1 MPIDLTPAGKA
12 SPYPPGGP
20 RLLPWLGMWAACNAI
35 GAPIGLLLWPTGVPA
50 TGTWFWFCILGI
62 PNLLFAVLLGTARA
76 SYEAIWMHACYRN
89 YARQKWLVR
98 KVRQAQRP
106 LQVLG
111 VGYCL
116 PLGANSLA
124 SVMIDAKPLTKAQPP
139 RYGSGLPVHNRFDD
153 ESFTP
158 LLVDGEDPPASGS
171 EIKPA
176 DRVATTVLKLE
187 EALATLAASLHAL
200 SQYGPVYAPTVRVVA
215 RPEHATLR
223 AQQVREALRR
233 AGLPPLECL
242 ATPVEDGLMVADAWL
257 DAKDRRAVLVVGA
270 EWHDSS
276 PPVGSTE
283 GCVAVLLNPGFYQLP
298 EPVRVL
304 GTLHRPVTGEA
315 NALGDLL
322 QLALIWGSAE
332 SSSVPCAWITGLDS
346 RQDSALIAAWKATSQ
361 EQLSEADAVR
371 RPDHVVGDAG
381 PLNPWLSVVAAITG
395 GMEGPQ
401 LIMDRAQAAV
411 LYVTPSSHDESDQ

>member
-1 MPIDLTPAGKA
+1 MALLAWPKGAAA
-12 SPYPPGGP
+12 SG
-20 RLLPWLGMWAACNAI
+20 PWL
-35 GAPIGLLLWPTGVPA
+35 
-50 TGTWFWFCILGI
+50 WFCTFGI
-62 PNLLFAVLLGTARA
+62 PNLVFAVLLGIARA
-76 SYEAIWMHACYRN
+76 SYEAIWMHAFCRN
-89 YARQKWLVR
+89 SARRKWLVR
-98 KVRQAQRP
+98 TVRQAQRP

-111 VGYCL
+111 VAYCL
-116 PLGANSLA
+116 PLGAQSLA
-124 SVMIDAKPLTKAQPP
+124 GVMTGAKPLTKAQPP
-139 RYGSGLPVHNRFDD
+139 RYGTGLPVHNRFDD
-153 ESFTP
+153 EAFTS
-158 LLVDGEDPPASGS
+158 LLVEGNDALEW
-171 EIKPA
+171 E
-176 DRVATTVLKLE
+176 RVATIVLKLE
-187 EALATLAASLHAL
+187 KTLATLAASLQAL
-200 SQYGPVYAPTVRVVA
+200 SQYGPVYAPTVRVVT
-215 RPEHATLR
+215 RPELAALR
-223 AQQVREALRR
+223 TQQVREALRR